1 MFKSFLSCLKFSIHQ
16 MRKLLGIMYP
26 SQGAVFYSI
35 NEMIEMLI
43 VAAYYDIKW
52 IIDELENC
60 LDNVIHPKNP
70 RNGLPRQDLSRDEKL
85 VQARVVKIF
94 VVHRKQS

>member
-1 MFKSFLSCLKFSIHQ
+1 

-26 SQGAVFYSI
+26 SEGAVFYSI

-43 VAAYYDIKW
+43 VAAYYDITW

-60 LDNVIHPKNP
+60 LDNVINPKNP

>member
-1 MFKSFLSCLKFSIHQ
+1 

-26 SQGAVFYSI
+26 SEGAVFYSI

-60 LDNVIHPKNP
+60 LGAVIQNP
-70 RNGLPRQDLSRDEKL
+70 SNRPPRQDLSRDEKL

-94 VVHRKQS
+94 VVQRKQS